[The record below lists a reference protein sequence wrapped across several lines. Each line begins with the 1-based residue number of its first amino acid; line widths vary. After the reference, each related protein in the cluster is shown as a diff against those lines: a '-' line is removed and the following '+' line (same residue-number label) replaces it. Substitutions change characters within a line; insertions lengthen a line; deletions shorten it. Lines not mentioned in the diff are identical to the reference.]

1 MKPRAPL
8 PRRPGPALA
17 LTLALAASA
26 SAGCA
31 GDGSSPAAST
41 AGLEPDEVL
50 ADSLIGAWVDAAGG
64 MAAWENIESARYT
77 ITTVW
82 YDSVGEIRRMRPRR
96 VEYRKVDGVEQ
107 TRIERPEAE
116 GLYVQTFTGSDMWA
130 TLNERLLEPGI
141 RAWDESE
148 YVGRDVVY
156 WFGLPYKLFDP
167 GVNRRAGPWED
178 GGYEV
183 RITFGDGV
191 GLQSGDRY
199 FYYFLDD
206 DPYPEQVHYISQG
219 RGEESRARMYWDGYE
234 EVGDFTYVISRLYRD
249 TEMNPTRE
257 LRHDDVELNPALPDS
272 IFQRPAF

>member
-1 MKPRAPL
+1 MNHRAQL
-8 PRRPGPALA
+8 PRRPGPVPAFALA
-17 LTLALAASA
+17 LALAAA
-26 SAGCA
+26 AGCA
-31 GDGSSPAAST
+31 PDGSSPATST
-41 AGLEPDEVL
+41 ALDPDRVL
-50 ADSLIGAWVDAAGG
+50 ADSLIGAWVEAAGG
-64 MAAWENIESARYT
+64 MEAWRDIESARYT

-82 YDSVGEIRRMRPRR
+82 YDSTGGIRRMRPRR

-116 GLYVQTFTGSDMWA
+116 GLYVQTFTGSEMWA

-167 GVNRRAGPWED
+167 GVNRRAGPRAE

-206 DPYPEQVHYISQG
+206 DPWPEQVHYISQG

-234 EVGDFTYVISRLYRD
+234 QVGDFTYVISRLYRD

-257 LRHDDVELNPALPDS
+257 LRHDDVELNPALSDS
-272 IFQRPAF
+272 IFRRPTS

>member
-1 MKPRAPL
+1 MTHRAQL
-8 PRRPGPALA
+8 PRLLGSVLA
-17 LTLALAASA
+17 LALAAG
-26 SAGCA
+26 AGCA
-31 GDGSSPAAST
+31 PDGASPATST
-41 AGLEPDEVL
+41 AIEPDRVL
-50 ADSLIGAWVDAAGG
+50 ADSLIGAWIEAAGG
-64 MAAWENIESARYT
+64 MEAWQDIESARYT

-96 VEYRKVDGVEQ
+96 VEYRKVGGVEQ

-156 WFGLPYKLFDP
+156 WFGLPYKLLDP
-167 GVNRRAGPWED
+167 GVNRRAGPREG

-206 DPYPEQVHYISQG
+206 DPWPEQVHYISQG

-234 EVGDFTYVISRLYRD
+234 QVGDFTYVISRLYRD

-257 LRHDDVELNPALPDS
+257 LRHDDVELNPVLSDS
-272 IFQRPAF
+272 IFRRPTS

>member
-1 MKPRAPL
+1 MNHNARFT
-8 PRRPGPALA
+8 RRLGPVLA
-17 LTLALAASA
+17 LVLAAA
-26 SAGCA
+26 AGCA
-31 GDGSSPAAST
+31 GDGSSPAT
-41 AGLEPDEVL
+41 ADLDPDQVL

-64 MAAWENIESARYT
+64 MAAWQDIESARYT

-82 YDSVGEIRRMRPRR
+82 YDSIGEIRRMRPRR

-116 GLYVQTFTGSDMWA
+116 GLYVQTFTGSEMWA
-130 TLNERLLEPGI
+130 TLNERPLEPGV
-141 RAWDESE
+141 RAFDESE

-167 GVNRRAGPWED
+167 GVNRHAGPREE

-234 EVGDFTYVISRLYRD
+234 QVGDFTYVISRLYRD

-257 LRHDDVELNPALPDS
+257 LRHDDVELNPVLSDS
-272 IFQRPAF
+272 IFRRPTS